1 MATATATARLVPGLA
16 ALVERLERAKADEAE
31 AKDRR
36 IDAEQQIISAAGFD
50 KPEGSAT
57 FRDAD
62 DKECKVTLTQPINRS
77 VDAAAWKAIEGDL
90 PLEVREVVRWKPEVI
105 ITSFRA
111 LDGVSLA
118 LVAPAITS
126 RPGKISVEVK

>member
-16 ALVERLERAKADEAE
+16 ALVERLERAKADEIDAR
-31 AKDRR
+31 DRR

-50 KPEGSAT
+50 KAEGSASY
-57 FRDAD
+57 RDAD
-62 DKECKVTLTQPINRS
+62 DKEVRVTLTQPVNRS
-77 VDAAAWKAIEGDL
+77 VDAAAWLSIEADL
-90 PLEVREVVRWKPEVI
+90 PKEIREVVRWKPEVS

-111 LDGVSLA
+111 LDGTGLA

-126 RPGKISVEVK
+126 KPGKISVEVK